1 MSESQVQIKKQV
13 ELIKIWKLLPY
24 LLILLSLI
32 FVIGITF
39 VHYASVERKIT
50 DTIAKYLDLK
60 LSHIY
65 ISGFENANVEDVRL
79 AIGVKK
85 GDYLFSAKPDAIR
98 EQLEALSWVR
108 LAQVQRVLPDTL
120 NIKIFEHKAI
130 ATIMFN
136 NKRWA
141 LNSKGELIDTVG
153 EDFNY
158 LLELS
163 GDEAKEQAAMFF
175 SLFSDWSDLLFFLK
189 RADFVGKRRWNLYLE
204 NGTLVMLPE
213 ENVRYALKVLSVLDD
228 QQKILDK
235 YKIKIDLRNVKKH
248 IIIDEKS
255 NVL

>member
-1 MSESQVQIKKQV
+1 VSENQVQIKKQV
-13 ELIKIWKLLPY
+13 EFTKIWKFLPY
-24 LLILLSLI
+24 LLVLLSLI
-32 FVIGITF
+32 IVIGLAF
-39 VHYASVERKIT
+39 FHYESIERKIT

-60 LSHIY
+60 ISHIY
-65 ISGFENANVEDVRL
+65 ISGIENSSVEDVRN
-79 AIGVKK
+79 AIEVKK
-85 GDYLFSAKPDAIR
+85 GDYLFSAKPNIIR
-98 EQLEALSWVR
+98 QQLESLPWIR
-108 LAQVQRVLPDTL
+108 LAQVQRAFPDTL

-136 NKRWA
+136 GKRWA
-141 LNSKGELIDTVG
+141 LNSKGELIDTVD
-153 EDFNY
+153 EQFNY

-163 GDEAKEQAAMFF
+163 GDESKDQAAMFF
-175 SLFSDWSDLLFFLK
+175 SLFSDWSGLLFFLK
-189 RADFVGKRRWNLYLE
+189 RADFIGKRRWNLYLE